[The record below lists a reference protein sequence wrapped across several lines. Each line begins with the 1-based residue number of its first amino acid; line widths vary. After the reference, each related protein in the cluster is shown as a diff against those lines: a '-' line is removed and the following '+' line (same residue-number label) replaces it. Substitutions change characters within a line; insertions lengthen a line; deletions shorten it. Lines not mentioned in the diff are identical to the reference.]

1 MRGVPLVAHV
11 TAANVNDITDLGTL
25 VADLPA
31 VRRSGRTRRRPDVL
45 QGDRGY
51 NSQPHRDRIA
61 ARVIVAIFRRR
72 RTSHGSGLGVF
83 RWVVERT
90 LSWLHRFR
98 RLAVRYERQDRPSR
112 LPHAGVRADLLELPK
127 VNWESVLKRALML
140 LMIKSDTGSPPCRPS
155 RHRATRRSRQ
165 GTRNSNG
172 KRGVPVSAS
181 HAGKVYRRRFVA
193 TRLAATL
200 LADGAP
206 CFVICAC
213 PALVIKRDC
222 SYISIHFSLATAEI
236 SLPIASSG
244 KSSGDSK

>member
-1 MRGVPLVAHV
+1 M
-11 TAANVNDITDLGTL
+11 
-25 VADLPA
+25 
-31 VRRSGRTRRRPDVL
+31 
-45 QGDRGY
+45 
-51 NSQPHRDRIA
+51 
-61 ARVIVAIFRRR
+61 
-72 RTSHGSGLGVF
+72 
-83 RWVVERT
+83 
-90 LSWLHRFR
+90 
-98 RLAVRYERQDRPSR
+98 
-112 LPHAGVRADLLELPK
+112 RADLLELPQ

-155 RHRATRRSRQ
+155 SYPRSSVLHCRNRQ

-172 KRGVPVSAS
+172 KRGGPVSAS
-181 HAGKVYRRRFVA
+181 HAGKVYRRRFVS

-206 CFVICAC
+206 CFAICAC

-222 SYISIHFSLATAEI
+222 SYISIHFSLEIAEI